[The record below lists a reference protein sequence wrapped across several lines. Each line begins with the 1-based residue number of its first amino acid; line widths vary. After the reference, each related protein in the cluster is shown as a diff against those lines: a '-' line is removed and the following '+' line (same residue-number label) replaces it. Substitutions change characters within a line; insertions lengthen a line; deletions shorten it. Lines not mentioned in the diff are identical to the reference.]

1 LDDRKK
7 FWETGLQNQTDLSL
21 SFGNDNSTTYISAGY
36 LDVTGTTP
44 FDKYNRISIRL
55 NNTQKVL
62 PNLNVSYNANFVE
75 NNYDTSTATADI
87 YDNLIQVP
95 ANIPIKDYKDYK
107 NNKWADLEGWFN
119 PWYENPYY
127 MAGEFREATKNTYLT
142 GKAEIKWDIKPWLS
156 VLYRASLSNR
166 YYQTKKWEPKYV
178 YSDWGLSVHKKANLP
193 GKIYDGSTNWYR
205 LNQDFQLSAKQDFND
220 VSLNLILGG
229 TNINKSEKRSNIG
242 ADGLVIPDLNNIGNR
257 SGDVNGNIN
266 GNTYHSRNYG
276 VWADFLAGYKNYLFL
291 HLTGRNDWTSVL
303 SQENR
308 AYFYPS
314 ADVSFIPSDAIAP
327 LKESSFLDYWKIR
340 AAVSRTGNV
349 NIDPYQLAAIYNSTT
364 GYSKGTYFT
373 ESGTLV
379 SNNLEPEI
387 TTGYEFGTE
396 FWLKNRLAEIQF
408 TYYSTSTTGEAISA
422 AVATSTGYS
431 NLLLN
436 SGEVTN
442 KGIETSLRLNPV
454 RTRDWDVSVGGNFT
468 HNENLLKD
476 LMVDRIGIVTGTTA
490 SSVIFAQVGQPI
502 NVIIVSDYNRIP
514 EYIVD
519 PTDPDNKS
527 KWTYF
532 PKELVGKVIVDPNT
546 GYPSASSE
554 SKIQGN
560 TIPKYRVGLDFNIRY
575 KDFSLSS
582 VFEYRGGYSYASI
595 DMGSNMDFA
604 GASAHS
610 AYYNRER
617 FVFPNSAINV
627 GTAAN
632 PVYQAN
638 DNVTISDGGVGFWT
652 SGTYVRSRYSNYVY
666 SGDYWKWREIALTY
680 NLPATFLRKATSNV
694 IQAAS
699 FSLQGRNL
707 FLWVPKSNEY
717 TDPDYSANDSN
728 AIGVSTLSA
737 TPPTRYFGGSISI
750 TF

>member
-36 LDVTGTTP
+36 LDVKGTTP

-62 PNLNVSYNANFVE
+62 PNLNVSYNASYVE

-95 ANIPIKDYKDYK
+95 ANIPIKNYKDYK

-127 MAGEFREATKNTYLT
+127 MAGEFRQDTKNTYLT
-142 GKAEIKWDIKPWLS
+142 GKAEIKYDITPWLS
-156 VLYRASLSNR
+156 VLYRASISNR
-166 YYQTKKWEPKYV
+166 YYQTKQWEPKYT
-178 YSDWGLSVHKKANLP
+178 YTDWGLSVHKKANLA
-193 GKIYDGSTNWYR
+193 GAIYDGSTNYYR
-205 LNQDFQLSAKQDFND
+205 LNQDFQLSAKRDFND

-229 TNINKSEKRSNIG
+229 SNVNKNQKSSNVG
-242 ADGLVIPDLNNIGNR
+242 ATGLVIPYLYNIGNR
-257 SGDVNGNIN
+257 SGDVNSNTGASIN
-266 GNTYHSRNYG
+266 HSRNYG

-303 SQENR
+303 AEANR
-308 AYFYPS
+308 SYFYPS
-314 ADVSFIPSDAIAP
+314 TDVSFIPSDAIAS

-340 AAVSRTGNV
+340 AAWSKTGNV
-349 NIDPYQLAAIYNSTT
+349 NIDPYKLAAIYNSTT

-396 FWLKNRLAEIQF
+396 FWIKNRLAEVQF
-408 TYYSTSTTGEAISA
+408 TYYATSTTGEAISA

-442 KGIETSLRLNPV
+442 KGIEASLRLNPV
-454 RTRDWDVSVGGNFT
+454 STQDWSVSVGGNFT

-476 LMVDRIGIVTGTTA
+476 LMVDRIGIVTGETA
-490 SSVIFAQVGQPI
+490 SSVVFAQVGQPI
-502 NVIIVSDYNRIP
+502 NVIIVSDYNRVP
-514 EYIVD
+514 EDY
-519 PTDPDNKS
+519 PDKS
-527 KWTYF
+527 
-532 PKELVGKVIVDPNT
+532 LVGKVIVDKNT
-546 GYPSASSE
+546 GYPSASAE
-554 SKIQGN
+554 SVIQGN
-560 TIPKYRVGLDFNIRY
+560 TIPKYRLGLDFNVRY
-575 KDFSLSS
+575 KNVSLSS

-595 DMGSNMDFA
+595 SMGSNMDFA

-617 FVFPNSAINV
+617 FVFPNSAILV
-627 GTAAN
+627 DGKY
-632 PVYQAN
+632 VAN

-666 SGDYWKWREIALTY
+666 SGDYWKWREVALTY
-680 NLPATFLRKATSNV
+680 DLPSSFLRKVTSNV

-707 FLWVPKSNEY
+707 FLWVPNSNEY

-728 AIGVSTLSA
+728 AIGVSTLTS
-737 TPPTRYFGGSISI
+737 TPPTRYFGGTLSL